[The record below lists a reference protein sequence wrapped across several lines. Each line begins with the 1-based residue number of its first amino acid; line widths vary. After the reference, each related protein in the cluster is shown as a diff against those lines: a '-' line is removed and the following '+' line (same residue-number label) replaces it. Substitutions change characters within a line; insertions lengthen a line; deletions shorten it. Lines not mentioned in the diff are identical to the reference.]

1 MRLVDLLVLLLS
13 AQADTL
19 KRLAAFFG
27 EENLIHLLEDAG
39 ESFDD
44 RRVAGLEVPKFAKT
58 SVASITWIDTPV
70 PHSNANAYGEL
81 EGTVHELGLPEVL
94 EFHLWAYPHY
104 RAFIESSIDL
114 NARLAPG
121 GGESG
126 TALIEEAC
134 AAADAWVR
142 SLAIP
147 PAVADAAYKAA
158 LVPWLRFR
166 TEALKKMGRRPLGAV
181 QN

>member
-1 MRLVDLLVLLLS
+1 MRLVDFLVLLLG
-13 AQADTL
+13 AQAETL

-27 EENLIHLLEDAG
+27 EEVLIAMLEDAG

-44 RRVAGLEVPKFAKT
+44 RKLAGLELPKFAQT
-58 SVASITWIDTPV
+58 AVASITWIDSPTP
-70 PHSNANAYGEL
+70 HTNANAYAEL
-81 EGTVHELGLPEVL
+81 EGTVRELGLPEIL

-104 RAFIESSIDL
+104 RAFIESAIDL
-114 NARLAPG
+114 NARLAPN

-134 AAADAWVR
+134 AAADAWTKA
-142 SLAIP
+142 LPIP
-147 PAVADAAYKAA
+147 PAVSAAAFKAA
-158 LVPWLRFR
+158 QVPWIRFR

-181 QN
+181 

>member
-1 MRLVDLLVLLLS
+1 MRLVDFLVLLL
-13 AQADTL
+13 QAHAETL
-19 KRLAAFFG
+19 KRLGAFFG
-27 EENLIHLLEDAG
+27 EENLVHLLEDAG

-44 RRVAGLEVPKFAKT
+44 RKLAGLEPPKFAVT
-58 SVASITWIDTPV
+58 SVASITWIDTPT
-70 PHSNANAYGEL
+70 PHSMASAYAEL
-81 EGTVHELGLPEVL
+81 EGTVHELALPEVL

-104 RAFIESSIDL
+104 RAFIESAIDL

-126 TALIEEAC
+126 TALIDETI

-147 PAVADAAYKAA
+147 PAVSAAAFKAA
-158 LVPWLRFR
+158 QVPWIRFR

-181 QN
+181 